1 MTKYFSSKL
10 RNISI
15 KRIISYIRSEIKIPI
30 IIFSGYEYYNLKY
43 MTRINKHTA
52 NAIID
57 KMVDISKITIN
68 LIFIIK
74 ILVYYFIN

>member
-1 MTKYFSSKL
+1 
-10 RNISI
+10 
-15 KRIISYIRSEIKIPI
+15 
-30 IIFSGYEYYNLKY
+30 

-57 KMVDISKITIN
+57 KMVDISTITKN

-74 ILVYYFIN
+74 IITNLIIKILYFFIKYIKYL